1 MQGSWFA
8 EQLRLF
14 TQQELLFTQHK
25 INPAVINREVQLK
38 RRLELKPGRRKLKFE
53 AFRSLLEKEN
63 LLFLVILALLRKEK
77 AMLKEG

>member
-38 RRLELKPGRRKLKFE
+38 RRLGLNPGRRKLEFE

-63 LLFLVILALLRKEK
+63 WLFLVILALLRKK
-77 AMLKEG
+77 ITMLKVV